1 MARSKL
7 TDRRLELRPRTLGEL
22 FDLAFFLYRA
32 RLGAFLS
39 AIAFSFLG
47 LGAFGLN
54 YLNLGMLPFETW
66 LGVFALG
73 MTPPDGTRLR
83 AAFGRE
89 LFFADGAIFWTLA
102 SALLAPIAARAYLLG
117 HSHPHSEAGSM
128 MRGDIWMLAVLIGLP
143 IVLLRL
149 AGVVYLADLL
159 RFPALL
165 APHVMTL
172 ERQPLG
178 ASLRRGWALLRRDL
192 PRTLAVFVVSLALV
206 RLAAAM
212 PFAGLLLLR
221 RIAPE
226 LALRPGLY
234 LLPLALLVALLVYPA
249 AQIAVTL
256 LYYDLRVRHEGLDI
270 ALAAGTTE
278 SRELRTEQR
287 PTMNDER

>member
-1 MARSKL
+1 VAPSKP
-7 TDRRLELRPRTLGEL
+7 TDQRWAARPRTLPEL
-22 FDLAFFLYRA
+22 FDLAFAIYRA

-39 AIAFSFLG
+39 VIAFSFLG

-54 YLNLGMLPFETW
+54 YLNLGTLPFETW

-73 MTPPDGTRLR
+73 MTPPEGPRLR

-89 LFFADGAIFWTLA
+89 FFFADGAIFWALA
-102 SALLAPIAARAYLLG
+102 SALLGPIVARAYLLG
-117 HSHPHSEAGSM
+117 DPHPHSETGSM
-128 MRGDIWMLAVLIGLP
+128 MRGDIWLLAALIGLP

-149 AGVVYLADLL
+149 AGVAYLADLL

-165 APHVMTL
+165 APHVMIL
-172 ERQPLG
+172 EGRSLG
-178 ASLRRGWALLRRDL
+178 ASLLRGWALIRRDL
-192 PRTLAVFVVSLALV
+192 PRALAVFGLSLALV

-221 RIAPE
+221 RVAPE

-234 LLPLALLVALLVYPA
+234 LLPLALLLALLVYPA

-256 LYYDLRVRHEGLDI
+256 LYYDLRVRREGLDI
-270 ALAAGTTE
+270 ALAAGKAENQE
-278 SRELRTEQR
+278 S
-287 PTMNDER
+287 

>member
-1 MARSKL
+1 
-7 TDRRLELRPRTLGEL
+7 LRPRSLSEL
-22 FDLAFFLYRA
+22 FDLAFAIYRA

-54 YLNLGMLPFETW
+54 YLNLGTLNFETW

-73 MTPPDGTRLR
+73 MTPPDGPRLR

-102 SALLAPIAARAYLLG
+102 SALLGPIAAGTYLLG
-117 HSHPHSEAGSM
+117 DTHPHSETGSM

-149 AGVVYLADLL
+149 AGVAYLADLL

-165 APHVMTL
+165 VPHVMIL
-172 ERQPLG
+172 EGRPLG
-178 ASLRRGWALLRRDL
+178 ASLRRGWALIRRDL
-192 PRTLAVFVVSLALV
+192 PRTLAVFGVSLLLV

-221 RIAPE
+221 RAMPE
-226 LALRPGLY
+226 LVLHPGLY

-270 ALAAGTTE
+270 ALAAGAIE
-278 SRELRTEQR
+278 DRD
-287 PTMNDER
+287 TMTR

>member
-1 MARSKL
+1 M
-7 TDRRLELRPRTLGEL
+7 
-22 FDLAFFLYRA
+22 LYRA

-39 AIAFSFLG
+39 AVAFSFLG

-54 YLNLGMLPFETW
+54 YMELGRLDFEAW

-73 MTPPDGTRLR
+73 MTPPDGERLR
-83 AAFGRE
+83 GALGRE

-102 SALLAPIAARAYLLG
+102 AALLAPIAARTYLFG
-117 HSHPHSEAGSM
+117 DTHPHSEAGSM
-128 MRGDIWMLAVLIGLP
+128 MRGDVWMLAVLIAAP

-149 AGVVYLADLL
+149 AGVAYLADLL

-172 ERQPLG
+172 EGQPLG
-178 ASLRRGWALLRRDL
+178 VSLRRGWALLRHDL
-192 PRTLAVFVVSLALV
+192 PRALALFVASLALV

-212 PFAGLLLLR
+212 PFAGLLLLDR
-221 RIAPE
+221 AAPE

-256 LYYDLRVRHEGLDI
+256 LYYDLRVRYEGLDI
-270 ALAAGTTE
+270 ALAAGATE
-278 SRELRTEQR
+278 NQET
-287 PTMNDER
+287 